1 MSARRLTL
9 VLGMHRSGTSAIAG
23 AIHALGAGL
32 GGALVPAADD
42 NPRGYFEHAGAVE
55 INEALLLDLD
65 RGWDDPT
72 PFAEGWLDTPAA
84 DAARGAIR
92 ALLAR
97 DFAGEGW
104 WVLKDP
110 RLCRLLP
117 IWLPLLR
124 ESGFQIDAVLA
135 WRSPSGVVA
144 SLVKRDR
151 MAPAE
156 ALHLLL
162 EHVLD
167 MARDSHGLNRFAIDY
182 DACLVHPEATLRAA
196 AGALGWPVSGAAAFA
211 TAAAQFDD
219 AQRHHRPGPVVGVDA
234 VPRGLFEDATAL
246 AADPERPD
254 ARMRLEAVRDAW
266 RAAASAATVSG
277 SRWALLRE
285 RRRLRAALDSAAG
298 LRSAFESAERAA
310 LERLAV
316 MQAQDRQLARTQ
328 AGLAEAERLSLQHL
342 AAFQA
347 SAADAER
354 LQGELAALHEESARH
369 RQALDALQAE
379 AAEWRQRW
387 TVLDEAHRA
396 VLSSR
401 SWRWTRPLR
410 WITARLRSDPR

>member
-1 MSARRLTL
+1 MSARRITL

-42 NPRGYFEHAGAVE
+42 NPRGYFEHAATVE
-55 INEALLLDLD
+55 INETLLIDLD
-65 RGWDDPT
+65 SGWDDPA

-84 DAARGAIR
+84 DAARRAIR

-97 DFAGEGW
+97 DFSGEGW

-117 IWLPLLR
+117 IWLPLLM
-124 ESGFQIDAVLA
+124 EAGFHVDAVIA

-162 EHVLD
+162 EHLLD
-167 MARDSHGLNRFAIDY
+167 MVRDSGGLRQFVIDY
-182 DACLVHPEATLRAA
+182 DACMQQPEATLRAA
-196 AGALGWPVSGAAAFA
+196 AGALGWPVSSDATYA

-219 AQRHHRPGPVVGVDA
+219 EQRHHRPDPVGGLGA
-234 VPRGLFEDATAL
+234 VPLGLVEDATAL
-246 AADPERPD
+246 AVNPGRSD

-266 RAAASAATVSG
+266 RVASSGATVQG
-277 SRWALLRE
+277 ARWALLRE
-285 RRRLRAALDSAAG
+285 RRRVRAALDSAVM
-298 LRSAFESAERAA
+298 LRRAFESAERAA
-310 LERLAV
+310 LDRLAAL
-316 MQAQDRQLARTQ
+316 QAQEHLLVKTQ

-342 AAFQA
+342 AAFHA
-347 SAADAER
+347 SAAHAEG
-354 LQGELAALHEESARH
+354 LQGELAVLREESVRN
-369 RQALDALQAE
+369 RQAIDAVQAE

-387 TVLDEAHRA
+387 NLLDEAFRA
-396 VLSSR
+396 VLASR

-410 WITARLRSDPR
+410 WITARLRGDPR